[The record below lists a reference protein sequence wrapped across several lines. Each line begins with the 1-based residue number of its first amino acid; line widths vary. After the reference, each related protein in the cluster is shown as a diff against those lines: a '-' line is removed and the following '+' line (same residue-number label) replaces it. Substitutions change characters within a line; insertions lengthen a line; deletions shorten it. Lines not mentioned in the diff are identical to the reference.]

1 MTKLEKLKA
10 DLRGLGEL
18 AVAFSGGADSS
29 LLLRAAHD
37 ALEGRA
43 IGITIR
49 SPYMS
54 SREIAEAVEFARF
67 YGIRHEILE
76 LGVADEI
83 KNNPENRCYLC
94 KKAVFSRLI
103 ERAHELGFSRV
114 ADGTNRD
121 DLGEYRP
128 GLKAKE
134 ELGVLSPLINLT
146 KSDIRELSRELG
158 LPTAEKPG
166 YACLLTRLPH
176 GREIDESELNLI
188 EAAENLLI
196 ANGYANV
203 RARCDRK
210 NIKLQMPFSSMQSF
224 LNDAKFKSVVRQ
236 LVSLGAVD
244 VTLDLK
250 GLREDVLHERG

>member
-1 MTKLEKLKA
+1 MTKLEILKSDIKKL
-10 DLRGLGEL
+10 GNL
-18 AVAFSGGADSS
+18 AVAFSGGVDSS
-29 LLLRAAHD
+29 LLLRVAAD
-37 ALEGRA
+37 VLKENALA
-43 IGITIR
+43 LTIK

-54 SREIAEAVEFARF
+54 MREIDEAVEFAKI
-67 YGIRHEILE
+67 YGIKHEIFE
-76 LGVADEI
+76 VGIAEEI
-83 KNNPENRCYLC
+83 KLNPQNRCYLC
-94 KKAVFSRLI
+94 KKAVFSRLLF
-103 ERAHELGFSRV
+103 RAKELGFTNL
-114 ADGTNRD
+114 ADGTNKD

-134 ELGVLSPLINLT
+134 ELGVLSPLINLS
-146 KSDIRELSRELG
+146 KDDIRQMSRELN
-158 LPTAEKPG
+158 LPTAEKPS

-176 GREIDESELNLI
+176 EREIDESELNLI

-196 ANGYANV
+196 ASGYANV
-203 RARCDRK
+203 RTRCDRK

-236 LVSLGAVD
+236 LVMLGAAD

>member
-37 ALEGRA
+37 ALGERA

-54 SREIAEAVEFARF
+54 SREIAEAVEFARI

-76 LGVADEI
+76 LGVAEEI
-83 KNNPENRCYLC
+83 KDNPENRCYLC

-103 ERAHELGFSRV
+103 ERARELGFSRV

-146 KSDIRELSRELG
+146 KSEIRELSRELG
-158 LPTAEKPG
+158 LPTAEKPS
-166 YACLLTRLPH
+166 YACLLTRLPYD
-176 GREIDESELNLI
+176 REFSAEEILLVERV
-188 EAAENLLI
+188 ENLLI
-196 ANGYANV
+196 SHGFLNV
-203 RARCDRK
+203 RARFDGK
-210 NIKLQMPFSSMQSF
+210 AFKLQMGASETARFCA
-224 LNDAKFKSVVRQ
+224 DACFAAIVRQ
-236 LVSLGAVD
+236 IVALGD
-244 VTLDLK
+244 YEILLDLK
-250 GLREDVLHERG
+250 GLHGEILKDGA

>member
-1 MTKLEKLKA
+1 MTKLEILKNDIKKL
-10 DLRGLGEL
+10 ENL
-18 AVAFSGGADSS
+18 AVAFSGGVDSS
-29 LLLRAAHD
+29 LLLRVAAD
-37 ALEGRA
+37 TLGRRAVA
-43 IGITIR
+43 ITLK

-54 SREIAEAVEFARF
+54 GREIKEAMEFTRT

-83 KNNPENRCYLC
+83 KDNPENRCYLC

-103 ERAHELGFSRV
+103 ERARELGFSRV

-146 KSDIRELSRELG
+146 KSEIRELSRELS

-188 EAAENLLI
+188 EAAESLLI
-196 ANGYANV
+196 ASGYANV

-210 NIKLQMPFSSMQSF
+210 NIKLQMPFSSMRDF

-236 LVSLGAVD
+236 LVSLGAAD

>member
-1 MTKLEKLKA
+1 MTKLEKLKT

-37 ALEGRA
+37 ALGVRA

-54 SREIAEAVEFARF
+54 SREIAEAVEFARA
-67 YGIRHEILE
+67 YGICHEILE
-76 LGVADEI
+76 LGVAEEI
-83 KNNPENRCYLC
+83 KDNPENRCYLC

-103 ERAHELGFSRV
+103 ERARELGFSRV

-146 KSDIRELSRELG
+146 KSEIRELSRELG
-158 LPTAEKPG
+158 LPTAEKPS

-176 GREIDESELNLI
+176 GRKIDESELNLI

-196 ANGYANV
+196 VSGYANV

-210 NIKLQMPFSSMQSF
+210 NIKLQMPFSSMRDF
-224 LNDAKFKSVVRQ
+224 LNDAKFKSVVRR
-236 LVSLGAVD
+236 LISLGAAE

-250 GLREDVLHERG
+250 GLREDILHERG

>member
-1 MTKLEKLKA
+1 MTKLEILKSDIKKL
-10 DLRGLGEL
+10 GNL
-18 AVAFSGGADSS
+18 AVAFSGGVDSS
-29 LLLRAAHD
+29 LLLKVAAD
-37 ALEGRA
+37 VLKENALA
-43 IGITIR
+43 LTIK

-54 SREIAEAVEFARF
+54 MREIDEAVEFAKF
-67 YGIRHEILE
+67 YGIKHEIFE
-76 LGVADEI
+76 VGIAEEI
-83 KNNPENRCYLC
+83 KLNPQNRCYLC

-103 ERAHELGFSRV
+103 ECARELGFSHV

-121 DLGEYRP
+121 DLGEHRP

-146 KSDIRELSRELG
+146 KSEIRELSRELN

-196 ANGYANV
+196 ASGYANV

-210 NIKLQMPFSSMQSF
+210 NIKLQMPFSSMQDF
-224 LNDAKFKSVVRQ
+224 LNDAKFKSIVKQ
-236 LVSLGAVD
+236 LISLGAAE

>member
-29 LLLRAAHD
+29 LLLYAAHD
-37 ALEGRA
+37 ALGERA

-54 SREIAEAVEFARF
+54 SREIAEAVEFASV

-76 LGVADEI
+76 LGVAEEI

-103 ERAHELGFSRV
+103 ERARELGFSRV

-121 DLGEYRP
+121 DLGEHRP

-134 ELGVLSPLINLT
+134 ELGVRSPLINLT
-146 KSDIRELSRELG
+146 KSEIRELSRELG

-176 GREIDESELNLI
+176 GREIDQSELNLI

-210 NIKLQMPFSSMQSF
+210 NIKLQMPFSSMQDF

-236 LVSLGAVD
+236 LVVLGAAD

-250 GLREDVLHERG
+250 GLREDVLYERG

>member
-1 MTKLEKLKA
+1 MRKLEKLKA
-10 DLRGLGEL
+10 DLSGLGEL
-18 AVAFSGGADSS
+18 AVAFSGGVDSS

-37 ALEGRA
+37 ALGERA

-54 SREIAEAVEFARF
+54 SREIAEAVEFARA

-76 LGVADEI
+76 LGVAEEI
-83 KNNPENRCYLC
+83 KDNPENRCYLC

-103 ERAHELGFSRV
+103 ERARELGFSRV

-146 KSDIRELSRELG
+146 KSEIRELSRELG

-176 GREIDESELNLI
+176 GREIDPHELNLI

-196 ANGYANV
+196 TSGYANV

-224 LNDAKFKSVVRQ
+224 LNDAKFKSIVRQ
-236 LVSLGAVD
+236 LVTLGAAD

>member
-37 ALEGRA
+37 ALGERA

-54 SREIAEAVEFARF
+54 SREIAEAVEFARI

-76 LGVADEI
+76 LGVAEEI
-83 KNNPENRCYLC
+83 KDNPENRCYLC
-94 KKAVFSRLI
+94 KKALFSRLI
-103 ERAHELGFSRV
+103 ERARELGFSRV

-121 DLGEYRP
+121 DLGEHRP

-146 KSDIRELSRELG
+146 KSEIRELSRELG

-196 ANGYANV
+196 SSGYANV

-236 LVSLGAVD
+236 LISLGAAE

>member
-1 MTKLEKLKA
+1 MTKLEKLKT
-10 DLRGLGEL
+10 DLRGLDEL
-18 AVAFSGGADSS
+18 AVAFSGGTDSS
-29 LLLRAAHD
+29 LLLRVAHD
-37 ALEGRA
+37 ALGARA

-54 SREIAEAVEFARF
+54 GREIKEAVEFTRT

-76 LGVADEI
+76 LGVAEGI

-103 ERAHELGFSRV
+103 ERARELGFSRV

-134 ELGVLSPLINLT
+134 ELGILSPLINLT
-146 KSDIRELSRELG
+146 KSEIRELSRELS
-158 LPTAEKPG
+158 LPTAEKSS
-166 YACLLTRLPH
+166 YSCLLTRLPH
-176 GREIDESELNLI
+176 GREIDQGELNLI

-196 ANGYANV
+196 ASGYANV
-203 RARCDRK
+203 RARCDGK
-210 NIKLQMPFSSMQSF
+210 NIKLQMPFSSMRGF
-224 LNDAKFKSVVRQ
+224 LNDAKFKSIVRQ
-236 LVSLGAVD
+236 LVTLGAAE

-250 GLREDVLHERG
+250 GLREDVLYERG

>member
-1 MTKLEKLKA
+1 MTKLEILKNDIKKL
-10 DLRGLGEL
+10 ENL
-18 AVAFSGGADSS
+18 AVAFSGGVDSS
-29 LLLRAAHD
+29 LLLRVAAD
-37 ALEGRA
+37 TLGRRAVA
-43 IGITIR
+43 ITLK

-54 SREIAEAVEFARF
+54 GREIKEAVEFTRT

-76 LGVADEI
+76 LEAPEAV
-83 KNNPENRCYLC
+83 KNNPQDRCYVC
-94 KKAVFSRLI
+94 KKAVFTRLI
-103 ERAHELGFSRV
+103 ELAKHLGFTNV

-121 DLGEYRP
+121 DLGEHRP

-134 ELGVLSPLINLT
+134 ELGILSPLINLT
-146 KSDIRELSRELG
+146 KAEIRELSRELN

-196 ANGYANV
+196 ASGYANV

-210 NIKLQMPFSSMQSF
+210 NIKLQMPFSSMQDF

-236 LVSLGAVD
+236 LVVLGAAE

>member
-1 MTKLEKLKA
+1 MTKLEILKNDIKKL
-10 DLRGLGEL
+10 ENL
-18 AVAFSGGADSS
+18 AVAFSGGVDSS
-29 LLLRAAHD
+29 LLLRVAAD
-37 ALEGRA
+37 TLGRRAVA
-43 IGITIR
+43 ITLK

-54 SREIAEAVEFARF
+54 GREIKEAVEFTRT

-76 LGVADEI
+76 LGVAEGI

-103 ERAHELGFSRV
+103 ERARELGFSRV

-134 ELGVLSPLINLT
+134 ELGILSPLINLT
-146 KSDIRELSRELG
+146 KSEIRELSRELN
-158 LPTAEKPG
+158 LPTAEKPS

-176 GREIDESELNLI
+176 GREIDEGELNLI

-196 ANGYANV
+196 ASGYANV

-210 NIKLQMPFSSMQSF
+210 NIKLQMPFSSMRDF

-236 LVSLGAVD
+236 LVVLGAAD

-250 GLREDVLHERG
+250 GLREEVLHERG

>member
-10 DLRGLGEL
+10 DLRGLGKL

-37 ALEGRA
+37 ALGARA

-54 SREIAEAVEFARF
+54 SREIAEAVEFAHA

-76 LGVADEI
+76 LGVAEGI

-103 ERAHELGFSRV
+103 ERARELGFGCV

-146 KSDIRELSRELG
+146 KSEIRELSRELG

-176 GREIDESELNLI
+176 GREIDPHELNLI

-196 ANGYANV
+196 ASGYANV

-210 NIKLQMPFSSMQSF
+210 NIKLQMPFSSMRDF

-236 LVSLGAVD
+236 LAMLGAAE

>member
-18 AVAFSGGADSS
+18 AVASSGGADSS

-37 ALEGRA
+37 ALGERA

-54 SREIAEAVEFARF
+54 SREIAEAVEFARV

-76 LGVADEI
+76 LGVAEEI
-83 KNNPENRCYLC
+83 KDNPENRCYLC

-103 ERAHELGFSRV
+103 ERARELGFSHV

-121 DLGEYRP
+121 DLGEHRP

-146 KSDIRELSRELG
+146 KSEIRELSRE
-158 LPTAEKPG
+158 
-166 YACLLTRLPH
+166 
-176 GREIDESELNLI
+176 D
-188 EAAENLLI
+188 
-196 ANGYANV
+196 
-203 RARCDRK
+203 
-210 NIKLQMPFSSMQSF
+210 M
-224 LNDAKFKSVVRQ
+224 
-236 LVSLGAVD
+236 
-244 VTLDLK
+244 
-250 GLREDVLHERG
+250 

>member
-37 ALEGRA
+37 ALGERA

-54 SREIAEAVEFARF
+54 SREIAEAVEFART

-76 LGVADEI
+76 LGVAEEI
-83 KNNPENRCYLC
+83 KNNPGNRCYLC

-103 ERAHELGFSRV
+103 ERARELGFSRV

-121 DLGEYRP
+121 DLDEYRP

-146 KSDIRELSRELG
+146 KSDIRELSRELN
-158 LPTAEKPG
+158 LPTAEKPS

-176 GREIDESELNLI
+176 GHEIDESELNLI

-236 LVSLGAVD
+236 LVTLGAAD

-250 GLREDVLHERG
+250 GFREDVLHERG

>member
-37 ALEGRA
+37 TLGARA

-54 SREIAEAVEFARF
+54 SREIAEAVEFASI

-76 LGVADEI
+76 LGVAEEI

-103 ERAHELGFSRV
+103 ERARELGFSRV

-121 DLGEYRP
+121 DLGEHRL

-146 KSDIRELSRELG
+146 KAEIRELSR
-158 LPTAEKPG
+158 
-166 YACLLTRLPH
+166 AC
-176 GREIDESELNLI
+176 
-188 EAAENLLI
+188 
-196 ANGYANV
+196 
-203 RARCDRK
+203 
-210 NIKLQMPFSSMQSF
+210 
-224 LNDAKFKSVVRQ
+224 
-236 LVSLGAVD
+236 
-244 VTLDLK
+244 
-250 GLREDVLHERG
+250 

>member
-1 MTKLEKLKA
+1 MTKLEILKNDIKKL
-10 DLRGLGEL
+10 ENL
-18 AVAFSGGADSS
+18 AVAFSGGVDSS
-29 LLLRAAHD
+29 LLLRVAAD
-37 ALEGRA
+37 TLGRRAVA
-43 IGITIR
+43 ITLK

-54 SREIAEAVEFARF
+54 GREIKEAVEFTRT

-76 LGVADEI
+76 LDAPEAV
-83 KNNPENRCYLC
+83 KNNPQDRCYVC
-94 KKAVFSRLI
+94 KKAVFTRLI
-103 ERAHELGFSRV
+103 ELAKHLGFTNV
-114 ADGTNRD
+114 ADGTNLD

-146 KSDIRELSRELG
+146 KSEIREISRELG

-196 ANGYANV
+196 ASGYANV

-210 NIKLQMPFSSMQSF
+210 NIKLQMPFSSMRDF

-236 LVSLGAVD
+236 LISLGAME

>member
-1 MTKLEKLKA
+1 MTKLEILKSDIKKL
-10 DLRGLGEL
+10 GNL
-18 AVAFSGGADSS
+18 AVAFSGGVDSS
-29 LLLRAAHD
+29 LLLKVAAD
-37 ALEGRA
+37 VLKENALA
-43 IGITIR
+43 LTIK

-54 SREIAEAVEFARF
+54 MREIDEAVEFAKF
-67 YGIRHEILE
+67 YGIKHEIFE
-76 LGVADEI
+76 VGIAEEI
-83 KNNPENRCYLC
+83 KLNPQNRCYLC

-103 ERAHELGFSRV
+103 ECARELGFSHV

-121 DLGEYRP
+121 DLGEHRP

-146 KSDIRELSRELG
+146 KSEIRELSRELN

-196 ANGYANV
+196 ASGYANV

-210 NIKLQMPFSSMQSF
+210 NIKLQIPFSSMQSF

-236 LVSLGAVD
+236 LVRLGAAE

>member
-37 ALEGRA
+37 ALGERA

-54 SREIAEAVEFARF
+54 SREIAEAVEFARI

-76 LGVADEI
+76 LGVAEEI
-83 KNNPENRCYLC
+83 KDNPENRCYLC

-103 ERAHELGFSRV
+103 ERARELGFSRV

-146 KSDIRELSRELG
+146 KSEIRELSRELS

-176 GREIDESELNLI
+176 GRKIELSELNLI

-196 ANGYANV
+196 TSGYANV

-224 LNDAKFKSVVRQ
+224 LNDAKFKSIVRQ
-236 LVSLGAVD
+236 LVTLGAAD

>member
-1 MTKLEKLKA
+1 MTKLEILKNDIKKL
-10 DLRGLGEL
+10 GNL
-18 AVAFSGGADSS
+18 AVAFSAGVDSS
-29 LLLRAAHD
+29 LLLRVAAD
-37 ALEGRA
+37 TLGRRAVA
-43 IGITIR
+43 ITLK

-54 SREIAEAVEFARF
+54 GREIKEAVEFTRT

-76 LGVADEI
+76 LGVAEEI
-83 KNNPENRCYLC
+83 KDNPENRCYLC

-103 ERAHELGFSRV
+103 ERARELGFSRV

-146 KSDIRELSRELG
+146 KSEIRELSRELN
-158 LPTAEKPG
+158 LPTAEKPS

-196 ANGYANV
+196 ASGYANV

-210 NIKLQMPFSSMQSF
+210 NIKLQMPFSSMQDF

-236 LVSLGAVD
+236 LVTLGAAD

>member
-37 ALEGRA
+37 ALGERA

-54 SREIAEAVEFARF
+54 SREIAEAVEFARI

-103 ERAHELGFSRV
+103 ECARELGFSRV

-146 KSDIRELSRELG
+146 KSEIRELSRELG

-210 NIKLQMPFSSMQSF
+210 NIKLQMPFSSMRDF

-236 LVSLGAVD
+236 LVTLGAAD

>member
-1 MTKLEKLKA
+1 MTKLEILKSDIKKL
-10 DLRGLGEL
+10 GNL
-18 AVAFSGGADSS
+18 AVAFSGGVDSS
-29 LLLRAAHD
+29 LLLKVAAD
-37 ALEGRA
+37 VLKENALA
-43 IGITIR
+43 LTIK

-54 SREIAEAVEFARF
+54 MREIDEAVEFAKF
-67 YGIRHEILE
+67 YGIKHEIFE
-76 LGVADEI
+76 VGIAEEI
-83 KNNPENRCYLC
+83 KLNPQNRCYLC

-103 ERAHELGFSRV
+103 ECARELGFSHV

-121 DLGEYRP
+121 DLGEHRP

-146 KSDIRELSRELG
+146 KSEIRELSRELG

-196 ANGYANV
+196 ASGYANV

-210 NIKLQMPFSSMQSF
+210 NIKLQIPFSSMQSF

-236 LVSLGAVD
+236 LVRLGAAE

>member
-1 MTKLEKLKA
+1 MTKLEKIKA
-10 DLRGLGEL
+10 DLCGLGEL

-37 ALEGRA
+37 ALGERA

-76 LGVADEI
+76 LGIAEGI

-103 ERAHELGFSRV
+103 ERARELGFSRV

-121 DLGEYRP
+121 DLGEHRP

-146 KSDIRELSRELG
+146 KSDIRELSRELN
-158 LPTAEKPG
+158 LPTAEKPS

-176 GREIDESELNLI
+176 GHEIDESELNLI

-210 NIKLQMPFSSMQSF
+210 NIKLQMPFASMQSF
-224 LNDAKFKSVVRQ
+224 LNDAKFKSIVRQ
-236 LVSLGAVD
+236 LVMLGAAD

>member
-37 ALEGRA
+37 ALGERA

-54 SREIAEAVEFARF
+54 SREIAEAVEFAHA

-76 LGVADEI
+76 LDVAEEI
-83 KNNPENRCYLC
+83 KDNPENRCYLC

-103 ERAHELGFSRV
+103 ERAKGLGFSRV
-114 ADGTNRD
+114 ADGTNKG
-121 DLGEYRP
+121 DLGEHRP

-146 KSDIRELSRELG
+146 KSEIRELSRELN

-176 GREIDESELNLI
+176 GREIDPHELNLI

-203 RARCDRK
+203 RARFDGAVF
-210 NIKLQMPFSSMQSF
+210 KLQMGASETARFCADVRF
-224 LNDAKFKSVVRQ
+224 AAIVRQ
-236 LVSLGAVD
+236 IAALGD
-244 VTLDLK
+244 YEILLDLK
-250 GLREDVLHERG
+250 GLRGEILKDGA

>member
-1 MTKLEKLKA
+1 MTKLEILKSDIKKL
-10 DLRGLGEL
+10 GNL
-18 AVAFSGGADSS
+18 AVAFSGGVDSS
-29 LLLRAAHD
+29 LLLKVAAD
-37 ALEGRA
+37 VLKENALA
-43 IGITIR
+43 LTIK

-54 SREIAEAVEFARF
+54 MREIDEAVEFAKF
-67 YGIRHEILE
+67 YGIKHEIFE
-76 LGVADEI
+76 VGIAEEI
-83 KNNPENRCYLC
+83 KLNPQNRCYLC

-103 ERAHELGFSRV
+103 ECARELGFSHV

-121 DLGEYRP
+121 DLGEHRP

-146 KSDIRELSRELG
+146 KSEIRELSRELN

-196 ANGYANV
+196 ASGYANV

-210 NIKLQMPFSSMQSF
+210 NIKLQMPFSSMRDF

-236 LVSLGAVD
+236 LVTLGAAE

-250 GLREDVLHERG
+250 GLREDVLHDRG

>member
-1 MTKLEKLKA
+1 MTKLEILKSDIKKL
-10 DLRGLGEL
+10 GNL
-18 AVAFSGGADSS
+18 AVAFSGGVDSS
-29 LLLRAAHD
+29 LLLKVAAD
-37 ALEGRA
+37 VLKENALA
-43 IGITIR
+43 LTIK

-54 SREIAEAVEFARF
+54 MREIDEAVEFAKF
-67 YGIRHEILE
+67 YGIKHEIFE
-76 LGVADEI
+76 VGIAEEI
-83 KNNPENRCYLC
+83 KLNPQNRCYLC

-103 ERAHELGFSRV
+103 ECARELGFSHV

-121 DLGEYRP
+121 DLGEHRP

-146 KSDIRELSRELG
+146 KAEIRELSRELS

-188 EAAENLLI
+188 EAAEKLLI
-196 ANGYANV
+196 ASGYANV

-210 NIKLQMPFSSMQSF
+210 NIKLQMPFASMQSF

-236 LVSLGAVD
+236 LVTLGAAE

>member
-10 DLRGLGEL
+10 DLRGLGER
-18 AVAFSGGADSS
+18 AVALSGGTDSS

-37 ALEGRA
+37 ALGARV

-76 LGVADEI
+76 LGVAEEI

-103 ERAHELGFSRV
+103 ERARELGFSRV

-121 DLGEYRP
+121 DLGEHRP

-146 KSDIRELSRELG
+146 KSEIRELSRELN

-176 GREIDESELNLI
+176 GCEIDESELNLI

-196 ANGYANV
+196 ASGYANV
-203 RARCDRK
+203 RARYDRK
-210 NIKLQMPFSSMQSF
+210 NIKLQMPFSSMRDF

-236 LVSLGAVD
+236 LVSLGAAD

>member
-29 LLLRAAHD
+29 LLLNAAHD
-37 ALEGRA
+37 ALGARA

-54 SREIAEAVEFARF
+54 SREIAEAVEFARI

-76 LGVADEI
+76 LGVAEEI
-83 KNNPENRCYLC
+83 KDNPENRCYLC

-103 ERAHELGFSRV
+103 ERARELGFSRV

-146 KSDIRELSRELG
+146 KSEIRELSRELN
-158 LPTAEKPG
+158 LPTAEKPS

-196 ANGYANV
+196 ESGYANV

-210 NIKLQMPFSSMQSF
+210 NIKLQMPFSSMRDF

-236 LVSLGAVD
+236 LVTLGAAE

-250 GLREDVLHERG
+250 GLREDVLYEGG